1 MHFHQLKITLNK
13 FKFNREAK
21 MRFLHVSIILTML
34 LIPCIQ
40 SLLKNI
46 VHVTTPLTMGV
57 KQPSSFNQHH
67 HHHVRLSPLLSTTA
81 TTTIDD
87 AIGSANL
94 DWPNLG

>member
-1 MHFHQLKITLNK
+1 
-13 FKFNREAK
+13 